1 MIRKETG
8 LSRIVVRMTLI
19 KTIVAMVV
27 VAIIAA
33 VLINNT
39 LQQNSKTITYQL
51 EDNKYQLLVAD
62 TPEKWE
68 KGLMYVKKKDG
79 FDGMIFYFPD
89 KEYRSFWNK
98 NTLVDLDV
106 YWLIDNKV
114 IGSERLLAIT
124 KNGQKTVSSQQPVN
138 RVIEIIK

>member
-1 MIRKETG
+1 
-8 LSRIVVRMTLI
+8 
-19 KTIVAMVV
+19 MVV

-114 IGSERLLAIT
+114 IRKDVLLAIT
-124 KNGQKTVSSQQPVN
+124 KNGLQTVCSQKPVN
-138 RVIEIIK
+138 RVIEIIH